1 MANIY
6 LQHGLDPLVV
16 CLQDL
21 LDEQTGKD
29 VRIKLVR
36 RMVEALRDVKT
47 ESDLEKTLK
56 ELAENLA
63 ESNEGKFRGKKTL

>member
-16 CLQDL
+16 RLQDL

-36 RMVEALRDVKT
+36 KMVEALRDVKT

-56 ELAENLA
+56 ELAENLT
-63 ESNEGKFRGKKTL
+63 ESNGGKFWKKNLQ